1 MRGIVM
7 AYFIT
12 GGTGF
17 LGRFFIEKLQQRQGD
32 IYVLTRTGSQQ
43 KFVTLQER
51 YPILAERLIPVTGD
65 LTQPLLGLDE
75 ATIKELAGK
84 ITHFCHFAAVYDIA
98 ASAEAQHGPNIEGT
112 RNAVRLAEALQAGC
126 FQHVS
131 SIAAGGLY
139 KGTFREDMFEEAENY
154 EHPYFATKH
163 ESEGIVRAECQV
175 PWRIYR
181 PAMVVGHSQTG
192 EIDKVDGAYYFFKT
206 LQKLRKA
213 LPLWMPLIGIEGGKF
228 NVVPVDYVVDAMDH
242 IAHAD
247 GYDGRCFHLSDPEHY
262 SMGKLINIFAEAGH
276 APRFSMRLDTRM
288 FGFIPHFV
296 RDTLAGLPPVKRVIS
311 TILEDMGLPDS
322 VTLFMNY
329 PTRYDNRDTER
340 ALKGSGISVPKL
352 TEYAPA
358 IWDYWERNLD
368 PDLFIDHSLE
378 GNVKNKIVLITGAS
392 SGIGKAAALKLA
404 EAGAHVLLVARS
416 ADKLEETAAEISAL
430 GGMANVYQADVSQ
443 LDDCDRLIAEVL
455 ENHGFVDILLNNA
468 GRSIRRS
475 LELSFDRFHD
485 FERTMQIN
493 YFGAIRLIMGLAPS
507 MLEAQKGHIIN
518 ISSIS
523 ALTPSPRFSA
533 YVASKSALDAWTR
546 SAAVEFSDR
555 NVRLTTINMPLVR
568 TPMISATTVYD
579 SMPLLSPEEAAD
591 MIAKAVITKPKRV
604 ATPMGVYLQVMT
616 AVAPHLSEVVMNIIF
631 RMFNDSAAA
640 RGDKKPEKV
649 EVSNEQVAI
658 ASLMK
663 GVHF

>member
-1 MRGIVM
+1 M

-17 LGRFFIEKLQQRQGD
+17 IGRFFIAKLKQRQGE
-32 IYVLTRTGSQQ
+32 IYVLTRAASMH
-43 KFVTLQER
+43 KFEKLQASFG
-51 YPILAERLIPVTGD
+51 IDAGRLIPVVGD
-65 LTQPLLGLDE
+65 LTKENLGLDT
-75 ATIKELAGK
+75 ATLKKLTGK
-84 ITHFCHFAAVYDIA
+84 IDHFCHFAAIYDIA
-98 ASAEAQHGPNIEGT
+98 ATAEAQTATNIDGT
-112 RNAVRLAEALQAGC
+112 RNAVNLASKLRAGC

-139 KGTFREDMFEEAENY
+139 NGTFREDMFEEAENY
-154 EHPYFATKH
+154 DHPYFTTKH
-163 ESEGIVRAECQV
+163 DSEGIVRAECQV

-181 PAMVVGHSQTG
+181 PAMVVGHSMTG
-192 EIDKVDGAYYFFKT
+192 EIDKIDGAYYLFKS

-213 LPLWMPLIGIEGGKF
+213 LPQWFPLIGIEGGKL

-242 IAHAD
+242 IAHQAD
-247 GYDGRCFHLSDPEHY
+247 YDGRCFHLTDPEHY
-262 SMGKLINIFAEAGH
+262 SIGKLINIFAEAGH

-288 FGFIPHFV
+288 FGFIPAFV
-296 RDTLAGLPPVKRVIS
+296 RNTIAGLPPIKRIVS
-311 TILEDMGLPDS
+311 TVLNDMGLPDS
-322 VTLFMNY
+322 VTMFLNY

-340 ALKGSGISVPKL
+340 ALKGSGIKVPEL
-352 TEYAPA
+352 RDYAPV

-378 GNVKNKIVLITGAS
+378 GNVEGKTVLITGAS
-392 SGIGKAAALKLA
+392 SGIGRYSALRLA
-404 EAGAHVLLVARS
+404 EAGAHVLLVARNE
-416 ADKLEETAAEISAL
+416 DKLTETAQEIAEL
-430 GGMANVYQADVSQ
+430 GGIATAYTADVS
-443 LDDCDRLIAEVL
+443 DMEDCDRLVALVL
-455 ENHGFVDILLNNA
+455 KNHGFLDILINNA

-493 YFGAIRLIMGLAPS
+493 YFGAIRLIMGFAPS
-507 MLEAQKGHIIN
+507 MLKAEKGHIIN

-523 ALTPSPRFSA
+523 ALAPSPRFSA

-568 TPMISATTVYD
+568 TPMIAATDVYD
-579 SMPLLSPEEAAD
+579 SMPVLSPEEAAD
-591 MIAKAVITKPKRV
+591 MVAEAVIKKPKRI
-604 ATPMGVYLQVMT
+604 ATPMGIYLQILT
-616 AVAPHLSEVVMNIIF
+616 TVAPHLSEVVMNILF

-640 RGDKKPEKV
+640 RGEKKEGKV
-649 EVSNEQVAI
+649 EASNEQVAI
-658 ASLMK
+658 AALMK